1 MRKTNR
7 LLSMVLA
14 LVLIVGGL
22 VLAIEA
28 AVVVAGEPQAI
39 VPRDR
44 WYAWARGLRLDSSQF
59 LTIAGLVAVAGLIL
73 LVAQL
78 RPRRPDEVQTDTST
92 GTPIWISRASVER
105 RVDAAAARVGVDH
118 ARCRVRGNPA
128 RWRLQLR
135 GVAGPNRGDMV
146 MRAVRA
152 ELDRLYAPADTQVSL
167 VLRRQPGSVR

>member
-1 MRKTNR
+1 MRTTNR
-7 LLSMVLA
+7 ILSIVLA
-14 LVLIVGGL
+14 AALIAGGL

-28 AVVVAGEPQAI
+28 AVVVAGEPPAL

-73 LVAQL
+73 LAAQL
-78 RPRRPDEVQTDTST
+78 RPRRPDEVQTDIST

-105 RVDAAAARVGVDH
+105 RVDSAAARVGVDH
-118 ARCRVRGNPA
+118 ARSTVQGKPA
-128 RWRLQLR
+128 HWRLRLR
-135 GVAGPNRGDMV
+135 GVAGPNRGEMV

-167 VLRRQPGSVR
+167 VLRRPSGRVR